1 MSFLNR
7 GGLVQTFAS
16 IPDGV
21 NVEIDGTACRYI
33 AEDIKDAIFDFTI
46 DAKHRGIAVRLDGI
60 KLPDS
65 AMPH

>member
-7 GGLVQTFAS
+7 GGLVKTFAT

-21 NVEIDGTACRYI
+21 NVEIDGTACRYM

-46 DAKHRGIAVRLDGI
+46 EAQSTA
-60 KLPDS
+60 
-65 AMPH
+65 A